1 MARSQAWLDRIFCLF
16 TSKARPQALNTH
28 THTHT
33 HTHIYM
39 HVQFILFSIH
49 FYIYYLSTSYVGNH
63 LIVWVISSHNKS
75 SKTCIKMRNKASRYI
90 LKFITKTRAQLS
102 LWCMFYYGSDNFLVK
117 NKYVIFLILF
127 FKKN

>member
-16 TSKARPQALNTH
+16 TSKARHQALNMCVYIYIY
-28 THTHT
+28 
-33 HTHIYM
+33 IYM
-39 HVQFILFSIH
+39 HACAVHFVLHLH

-102 LWCMFYYGSDNFLVK
+102 LYACFIMGQIIFLIK
-117 NKYVIFLILF
+117 NKYVIFLNFIF
-127 FKKN
+127 